1 MKLILL
7 TYADFGSHKGK
18 GIKAYY
24 TAKEAWKRGY
34 LVKVIARDKI
44 KGGLDFDLSLVEN
57 AIPLGNVIPRA
68 LVAIERYI
76 VKSLPSRLLGEML
89 FDAFACFHL
98 SKGDILY
105 SAPRMISTLSK
116 AKKLGFTTI
125 LHAGELHPEWNLRM
139 LQEEYSKLGVD
150 APSPSWAKSIMNRY
164 LESIERADYLVVH
177 SEFSKQTY
185 ISEGYPEDRILVN
198 PLGVDLQRFQPNFA
212 KDHRVIEY
220 LFVGDMSIVK
230 GVHYLLEA
238 WQQLGFDKAR
248 LTLCGTMHRDMKAI
262 IARYRSQMDN
272 IECPGY
278 VDPAEYYQRSSVFV
292 FPSLS
297 EGFPKVVV
305 EAMAS
310 GLPVIVT
317 SPAAEAVRDGQDGF
331 VIPTGDVEALKDK
344 IMYFYDN
351 RDEIER
357 MGRNAREQAERY
369 SWDAY
374 SLRTVKILEDIWAR
388 ESR

>member
-1 MKLILL
+1 MKLVVLM
-7 TYADFGSHKGK
+7 YADFGSHRGK

-24 TAKEAWKRGY
+24 TVREAWAKGH
-34 LVKVIARDKI
+34 LIKVLARDKI
-44 KGGLDFDLSLVEN
+44 RSDLDFNLNLVET
-57 AIPLGNVIPRA
+57 AIPLGNIIPRA
-68 LVAIERYI
+68 FVAIERYI
-76 VKSLPSRLLGEML
+76 IKGFPSRLLGEML
-89 FDAFACFHL
+89 FDSLASHRL
-98 SKGDILY
+98 GKGDILY
-105 SAPRMISTLSK
+105 SSPRMVASLAR
-116 AKKLGFTTI
+116 AKELGFVTA
-125 LHAGELHPEWNLRM
+125 LDCGELQPRWNLRM
-139 LQEEYSKLGVD
+139 LQKEYSKLDVD
-150 APSPSWAKSIMNRY
+150 APSPSWAKSMMNRY
-164 LESIERADYLVVH
+164 LESIERADYLIVH

-185 ISEGYPEDRILVN
+185 ISEGYPKDRILVN

-230 GVHYLLEA
+230 GMHYLLEA
-238 WQQLGFDKAR
+238 WQQLGLDDAR
-248 LTLCGTMHRDMKAI
+248 LTMCGTIHRDMQTI
-262 IARYRSQMDN
+262 VARYRSQMDN

-317 SPAAEAVRDGQDGF
+317 PPAAEAVRDGEDGF
-331 VIPTGDVEALKDK
+331 VIPAGDVEALKDK

-357 MGRNAREQAERY
+357 MGRNARKQAERY

-374 SLRTVKILEDIWAR
+374 SKRTVRILEDIWAR
-388 ESR
+388 EAR